1 MSDKKKQHIKEQT
14 DYVHYHDVGREVRE
28 MFPEQTN
35 SPLSIFL
42 WTVLFLIDIA
52 VVFYVAHLLGFDI
65 LKATNKNVLTVY
77 LVLAGI
83 LLGIEIFLHRLFRSL
98 FRS

>member
-1 MSDKKKQHIKEQT
+1 MTMSDSFRDTGKNI
-14 DYVHYHDVGREVRE
+14 RE

-35 SPLSIFL
+35 SVLSIII

-52 VVFYVAHLLGFDI
+52 IVFYVAHLLGFDI
-65 LKATNKNVLTVY
+65 TRANNKNVLTVY

-83 LLGIEIFLHRLFRSL
+83 LLGIEIFLHRVFRSL
-98 FRS
+98 FR

>member
-1 MSDKKKQHIKEQT
+1 MAEFDIGKNI
-14 DYVHYHDVGREVRE
+14 RE

-35 SPLSIFL
+35 SPLAIII

-65 LKATNKNVLTVY
+65 LKANNKNTLTVY
-77 LVLAGI
+77 LLLAGV
-83 LLGIEIFLHRLFRSL
+83 LLGIEIFLHRVFRSL
-98 FRS
+98 FR

>member
-1 MSDKKKQHIKEQT
+1 MSENH
-14 DYVHYHDVGREVRE
+14 HDIGKCIRE

-35 SPLSIFL
+35 SLLSIII

-52 VVFYVAHLLGFDI
+52 VVFYVAHLLGFNI
-65 LKATNKNVLTVY
+65 LKANNKNVLTVY

-83 LLGIEIFLHRLFRSL
+83 LLGIEIFLHRVFRSL
-98 FRS
+98 FR